1 MRRRRSIPHIED
13 RIAADMARLEAQPA
27 HLSIREE
34 TVMSDTDIRFAKL
47 VKIIERLTKVI
58 ENEVPETQL
67 MAAMGLV
74 LTVANSHDKD
84 TLVPVFKS
92 FVAQFEVEA
101 KAARPN

>member
-1 MRRRRSIPHIED
+1 MRCRQSIPHIED
-13 RIAADMARLEAQPA
+13 RIAAEMARLEAQSA

-74 LTVANSHDKD
+74 LTVSNSHDKD

-92 FVAQFEVEA
+92 FLAQSEVEA